1 MKLGYKANHRFKI
14 KKRVTY
20 HKLLFSF
27 CGAYRTRTDHLDT
40 ASQRFAFVGANIMEY
55 SEIIAMF
62 AENNLLK
69 GQMIC

>member
-1 MKLGYKANHRFKI
+1 MKADYKANHRFKI

-40 ASQRFAFVGANIMEY
+40 ASVEMTLKINDLSYFV
-55 SEIIAMF
+55 
-62 AENNLLK
+62 
-69 GQMIC
+69 

>member
-1 MKLGYKANHRFKI
+1 MKADYKANHRFKI

-40 ASQRFAFVGANIMEY
+40 ASVVKRVGNQLATYLVAYMHCLY
-55 SEIIAMF
+55 
-62 AENNLLK
+62 LLFTILQK
-69 GQMIC
+69 

>member
-1 MKLGYKANHRFKI
+1 MKADYKANHRFKI

-40 ASQRFAFVGANIMEY
+40 ASVEMILIINDLSYFV
-55 SEIIAMF
+55 
-62 AENNLLK
+62 
-69 GQMIC
+69 

>member
-27 CGAYRTRTDHLDT
+27 CGAYRTRTD
-40 ASQRFAFVGANIMEY
+40 QRFAFVGANIMEY

>member
-27 CGAYRTRTDHLDT
+27 CG
-40 ASQRFAFVGANIMEY
+40 RFAFVGANIMEY